1 MPFASLLFV
10 LLLDFRSCTGL
21 VSGDKIPQVITRFYL
36 SPHSPPTFEVMLT
49 RFGSL
54 ISPYVPLSHQ
64 SGSALWL
71 QLCNT
76 YGHPEGSAVGDI
88 TIIWNDVFKQSV
100 DCAHPFLS
108 LFIFF
113 CHHHHMEC
121 LHFSD
126 LRIFSLSVPLCEWF
140 SSTPFL
146 LLVYY
151 ICIYCARET
160 KKEPADVLPS
170 AFSVLTDRSAK
181 PTFSTST
188 SESGHC
194 LLLNFC

>member
-1 MPFASLLFV
+1 M
-10 LLLDFRSCTGL
+10 
-21 VSGDKIPQVITRFYL
+21 SGDKIPQVITRFYL

-54 ISPYVPLSHQ
+54 ISPYVPLGHQ
-64 SGSALWL
+64 SGSPYG
-71 QLCNT
+71 CRFVT
-76 YGHPEGSAVGDI
+76 YGHSEGSAAGDI

-126 LRIFSLSVPLCEWF
+126 LRIFSLSFPLCEWF

-151 ICIYCARET
+151 VYIYIYIY

-188 SESGHC
+188 SKSGHC